1 MTMQDHSRSIP
12 SQCPVCG
19 AYSLAP
25 DQDVSTLLTVS
36 NVLVFKA
43 LEAMG
48 KYIVR
53 AERARF
59 KMLGSRPFHEAHTL
73 WQADDATVDKALRNA
88 WDVVPA
94 LLDVHGNAGV
104 TPVQVTKMLDDY
116 VHDLV
121 ITGTPHSLEELSWR
135 YSSRLGL
142 PVFDHREG
150 RHDSY
155 A

>member
-1 MTMQDHSRSIP
+1 MSEITMTDDQRIP
-12 SQCPVCG
+12 SACPVCG

-25 DQDVSTLLTVS
+25 QQEISTLLTVS

-48 KYIVR
+48 KFIVR
-53 AERARF
+53 AERSRF
-59 KMLGSRPFHEAHTL
+59 KMLGNRPFHEAHTL
-73 WQADDATVDKALRNA
+73 WQAEDRTVDKALKNA

-104 TPVQVTKMLDDY
+104 TPMQVTKMLDDY

-121 ITGTPHSLEELSWR
+121 VTGVPHSLEELAYR
-135 YSSRLGL
+135 YEAKLGL
-142 PVFDHREG
+142 PVFDHRNE
-150 RHDSY
+150 RVTQ
-155 A
+155 

>member
-1 MTMQDHSRSIP
+1 MTMTDRIP
-12 SQCPVCG
+12 SPCPVCG

-25 DQDVSTLLTVS
+25 DHDVSTLLTVS

-59 KMLGSRPFHEAHTL
+59 KLLGNRPFHEAHTL
-73 WQADDATVDKALRNA
+73 WQAEDKTVDKALKNA

-94 LLDVHGNAGV
+94 LLDVHGCCGV
-104 TPVQVTKMLDDY
+104 TSTEVTRMLDDY

-121 ITGTPHSLEELSWR
+121 ITGTPHTLDELAWR
-135 YSSRLGL
+135 YEAKLGL
-142 PVFDHREG
+142 PVFDKRV
-150 RHDSY
+150 HDE
-155 A
+155 ART

>member
-1 MTMQDHSRSIP
+1 MTQPKIP
-12 SQCPVCG
+12 SKCPVCG

-25 DQDVSTLLTVS
+25 DQQVSTLLTVS
-36 NVLVFKA
+36 DVLVYKA

-59 KMLGSRPFHEAHTL
+59 KLLGNRPFHEAHTL
-73 WQADDATVDKALRNA
+73 WQAADRTVDKALRNA

-94 LLDVHGNAGV
+94 LLDVHGDAGV
-104 TPVQVTKMLDDY
+104 TAVQVTKTLDDY

-121 ITGTPHSLEELSWR
+121 VTGMPHSLEELAYR
-135 YSSRLGL
+135 YEAKLGL
-142 PVFDHREG
+142 PVYDHRTLHET
-150 RHDSY
+150 RN
-155 A
+155 

>member
-1 MTMQDHSRSIP
+1 MSNYKTP
-12 SQCPVCG
+12 SACPVCG

-25 DQDVSTLLTVS
+25 DQQASTLLTVS
-36 NVLVFKA
+36 DVLVYKA

-59 KMLGSRPFHEAHTL
+59 NMLGSRPFHEAHTL
-73 WQADDATVDKALRNA
+73 WQAEDKTVDKALKNA

-104 TPVQVTKMLDDY
+104 TPMQVTRVLDDY

-121 ITGTPHSLEELSWR
+121 VTGTPHNLAELAWR
-135 YSSRLGL
+135 YEAKLGL
-142 PVFDHREG
+142 PVFDHRTAD
-150 RHDSY
+150 H
-155 A
+155 AHA